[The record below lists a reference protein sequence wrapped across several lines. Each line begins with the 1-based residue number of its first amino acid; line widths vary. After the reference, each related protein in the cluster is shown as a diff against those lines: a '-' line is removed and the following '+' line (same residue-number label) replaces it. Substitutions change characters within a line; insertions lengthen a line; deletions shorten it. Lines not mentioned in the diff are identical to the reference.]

1 MLLPLAQTV
10 VDSHPEGSDAFQ
22 IVLYILGV
30 VGAIVVLYIIYLLL
44 LMIPEVLRYLKLSSK

>member
-1 MLLPLAQTV
+1 